1 MTYGFGMNRFSAAL
15 AAGFLGT
22 VPFLGFVRTFPKL
35 DRLELELIDTAT
47 GLFSPSQRT
56 AEVLRFAIPLT
67 LGSAFALPYALA
79 WAHGWGHP
87 NLVTGTTF
95 GVAHGLAITLAKPV
109 FRLVHPRPFK
119 LPQSEVWVVGEVVSH
134 VLYGV
139 TVALCY
145 RAFVELEVAKWDTW

>member
-1 MTYGFGMNRFSAAL
+1 MNRFSAAL

-22 VPFLGFVRTFPKL
+22 VPFLGFVQTFPKF

-47 GLFSPSQRT
+47 GLFSPGQRT
-56 AEVLRFAIPLT
+56 AAVLRFAIPLT

-79 WAHGWGHP
+79 WERGWGRP

-95 GVAHGLAITLAKPV
+95 GVAHGLAIILAKPV

-119 LPQSEVWVVGEVVSH
+119 LPQSEVWVVGEVVNH
-134 VLYGV
+134 VFYGV
-139 TVALCY
+139 TVSLCY
-145 RAFVELEVAKWDTW
+145 RALAKSEFSG